1 MSAPLSRPAFGP
13 SLVRSPSG
21 PHATG
26 ISTRD
31 CSWVFRTSLTNN
43 FDNTTVNDGWARAV
57 SWSDRGP
64 DRDGYRA
71 RRGREPPASAWLLF
85 VDLVRTLTAPCPCS
99 TAASLPWLLLFLEY
113 ESWPR
118 AVGLKFMSSTAA
130 SFLVVDHPE
139 KSDEL
144 KVSPTPSAPQEPR
157 NTEQPLSVGQGL
169 ADHACG
175 VVP

>member
-1 MSAPLSRPAFGP
+1 MTRGLSELRVQSVCP
-13 SLVRSPSG
+13 SLPPRVRPVFGALALRSSS
-21 PHATG
+21 TG
-26 ISTRD
+26 LSTRD
-31 CSWVFRTSLTNN
+31 CSWVFRTSLTNT

-118 AVGLKFMSSTAA
+118 AFGLKFMSSTAV
-130 SFLVVDHPE
+130 SFLVADHPE
-139 KSDEL
+139 E
-144 KVSPTPSAPQEPR
+144 KVT
-157 NTEQPLSVGQGL
+157 T
-169 ADHACG
+169 
-175 VVP
+175 